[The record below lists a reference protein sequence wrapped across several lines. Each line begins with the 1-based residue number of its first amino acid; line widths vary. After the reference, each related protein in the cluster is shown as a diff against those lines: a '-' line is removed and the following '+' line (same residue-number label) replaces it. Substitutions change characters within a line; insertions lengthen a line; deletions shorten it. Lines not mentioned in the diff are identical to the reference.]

1 MNLYPALTTLQR
13 TTRTVET
20 FEEFDADG
28 KLVKRTVRTIE
39 RPPTAPAGW
48 PYYSY
53 PNQVWSTS

>member
-1 MNLYPALTTLQR
+1 MNLYPALTR

-53 PNQVWSTS
+53 QNRVWGNS